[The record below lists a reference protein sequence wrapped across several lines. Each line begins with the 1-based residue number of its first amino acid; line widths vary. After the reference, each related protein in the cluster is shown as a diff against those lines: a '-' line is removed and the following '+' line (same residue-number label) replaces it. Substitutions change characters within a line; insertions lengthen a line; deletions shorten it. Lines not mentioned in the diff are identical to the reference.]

1 METIRIKL
9 KDIAPNKGQ
18 IPGLPANPRQWSRTE
33 IDKIAKSLKE
43 TPELFEARPIIVM
56 QYAGKFVIL
65 GGNLRYEGCK
75 ANKDVDAPC
84 FVVPDDTPVEKLKEI
99 IIKDNGSFGQ
109 WDYDALANE
118 WDDLPLVD
126 WGVPAWETEEKPETP
141 EAKDDEFDEDTD
153 NIPVR
158 CNPGDIWQLGEHRL
172 MCGDSTDY
180 DSVDKLF
187 CGEKARMLF
196 TSPPYSDMRE
206 YNGGKDLSVSNLV
219 NFIPAYARHT
229 DYQCINLGLQRKNAD
244 IFEYW
249 NDYISTARGCGYK
262 MLAWNVWDKMTV
274 GAIGNQKA
282 FFPIRHE
289 WIFVFGTEYYEI
301 NRTWEKKEEN
311 ITNEART
318 MTVRQA
324 DGHTRRAN
332 KGDMSNPFKP
342 MESVLQLLP
351 TLQQDIR
358 ELHPATFP
366 VGLPAEYI
374 KAMSNPGDIIAE
386 PFGGSG
392 TTLIASEQLG
402 RRCFAMELDSHY
414 CDVILARWEQ
424 LTGKTAQRITE
435 CGKVS

>member
-84 FVVPDDTPVEKLKEI
+84 FVVPDDTPIEKLKEI

-141 EAKDDEFDEDTD
+141 EAKDDEFDQDTD

-172 MCGDSTDY
+172 MCGDSTD
-180 DSVDKLF
+180 VDTVKQLMDG
-187 CGEKARMLF
+187 CQADISF
-196 TSPPYSDMRE
+196 TSPPYNAGDSEKLSGNTHFEESKYKNYDDDNVDYKGLILHSTMNAMSSAK
-206 YNGGKDLSVSNLV
+206 YAFVNLQLLAGNKTDVIQFLGDLKDKLCDILIWRKTGAPAMASRVCNSEFEFIFVFSNENNSRAIGTRDFRGTESNV
-219 NFIPAYARHT
+219 FDCSP
-229 DYQCINLGLQRKNAD
+229 QRKNEFASLHAAT
-244 IFEYW
+244 FSVEFVSH
-249 NDYISTARGCGYK
+249 YITS
-262 MLAWNVWDKMTV
+262 
-274 GAIGNQKA
+274 
-282 FFPIRHE
+282 FS
-289 WIFVFGTEYYEI
+289 
-301 NRTWEKKEEN
+301 
-311 ITNEART
+311 NE
-318 MTVRQA
+318 
-324 DGHTRRAN
+324 G
-332 KGDMSNPFKP
+332 
-342 MESVLQLLP
+342 ESVLDL
-351 TLQQDIR
+351 
-358 ELHPATFP
+358 
-366 VGLPAEYI
+366 
-374 KAMSNPGDIIAE
+374 
-386 PFGGSG
+386 FGGTG
-392 TTLIASEQLG
+392 TTMIAAEQLH
-402 RRCFAMELDSHY
+402 RRCFMMELDPHY
-414 CDVILARWEQ
+414 CDVILTRWET
-424 LTGKTAQRITE
+424 LTGKTAQLIKPGEKTP
-435 CGKVS
+435 

>member
-1 METIRIKL
+1 MEFKKIAVSKL
-9 KDIAPNKGQ
+9 TMNTGQ
-18 IPGLPANPRQWSRTE
+18 IEGVPANPRQWTQADLDRLAASIE
-33 IDKIAKSLKE
+33 E
-43 TPELFEARPIIVM
+43 TPELLDARGAIVVPHK
-56 QYAGKFVIL
+56 GKFVVL
-65 GGNLRYEGCK
+65 GGNMRLTAAKKLGLAEM
-75 ANKDVDAPC
+75 PC
-84 FVVPDDTPVEKLKEI
+84 AVLPADTPIETLKAVV
-99 IIKDNGSFGQ
+99 IKDNGAFGA
-109 WDYDALANE
+109 WDFDALANE
-118 WDDLPLVD
+118 WDDLPLTD
-126 WGVPAWETEEKPETP
+126 WGVPAWKTGEDEEGYAPQQVE
-141 EAKDDEFDEDTD
+141 EDDFNEEENDIQER
-153 NIPVR
+153 VHL
-158 CNPGDIWQLGEHRL
+158 GDIWLLGDHRV
-172 MCGDSTDY
+172 MCGDSTKAED
-180 DSVDKLF
+180 VDRLF
-187 CGEKARMLF
+187 NGEKARMLF

-311 ITNEART
+311 ITNEVQT

-324 DGHTRRAN
+324 DGHTRRVN

-374 KAMSNPGDIIAE
+374 KAMTNNGDIIAE
-386 PFGGSG
+386 PFGGGG
-392 TTLIASEQLG
+392 TTLIAAEQLG
-402 RRCFAMELDSHY
+402 RRCFAMELDEHY
-414 CDVILARWEQ
+414 CDVILARWEK
-424 LTGKTAQRITE
+424 LTGQQAKKIN
-435 CGKVS
+435 

>member
-1 METIRIKL
+1 MEFKKIAVSKL
-9 KDIAPNKGQ
+9 TMNTGQ
-18 IPGLPANPRQWSRTE
+18 IEGVPANPRQWTQADLDRLAASIE
-33 IDKIAKSLKE
+33 E
-43 TPELFEARPIIVM
+43 TPELLDARGAIVVPHK
-56 QYAGKFVIL
+56 GKFVVL
-65 GGNLRYEGCK
+65 GGNMRLTAAKKLGLAEM
-75 ANKDVDAPC
+75 PC
-84 FVVPDDTPVEKLKEI
+84 AVLPADTPIETLKAVV
-99 IIKDNGSFGQ
+99 IKDNGAFGA
-109 WDYDALANE
+109 WDFDALANE
-118 WDDLPLVD
+118 WDDLPLTD
-126 WGVPAWETEEKPETP
+126 WGVPAWKTEVDEEGYAPQQVE
-141 EAKDDEFDEDTD
+141 EDDFNEEENDIQER
-153 NIPVR
+153 VHL
-158 CNPGDIWQLGEHRL
+158 GDIWLLGDHRV
-172 MCGDSTDY
+172 MCGDSTKAED
-180 DSVDKLF
+180 VDRLF
-187 CGEKARMLF
+187 NGEKARMLF

-311 ITNEART
+311 ITNEVQT

-324 DGHTRRAN
+324 DGHTRRVN

-374 KAMSNPGDIIAE
+374 KAMTNNGDIIAE
-386 PFGGSG
+386 PFGGGG
-392 TTLIASEQLG
+392 TTLIAAEQLG
-402 RRCFAMELDSHY
+402 RRCFAMELDEHY
-414 CDVILARWEQ
+414 CDVILARWEK
-424 LTGKTAQRITE
+424 LTGQQAKKIN
-435 CGKVS
+435 